1 MKTQQAVSLGGRNVA
16 SFKSGTI
23 INHLQKLKKRS
34 RAMFTS
40 QSVPGFLP
48 RGMMVLVAIF
58 LVAGLAFGQDFTN
71 TGTFSNRGATL
82 TVKGVFTNS
91 SSGVV
96 DNNNSGRINV
106 DSSFTQSA
114 SAANFSTDSGLVAFR
129 ATSAQTISGSVKNT
143 QYGALIISGSG
154 AKSLGARFTVKDT
167 VQLASG
173 STLNVNGKQLSVLG
187 ASAFTGSG
195 TLSASGSTDSVNYAG
210 DVNQAV
216 YAATYGNLITS
227 GATAARTK
235 TAGGNIVVT
244 GSLVNGSNHTLDFGT
259 YSLTGT
265 GATITNS
272 STLQSA
278 GAVTLSSGASIGST
292 FVFNAATSTQ
302 TLPDASFTNL
312 TLSGGSGA
320 TGQKNFPSGTT
331 SVSATYSVAGANRS
345 YGSGTFRYNG
355 TNQNVLAESY
365 NNLNLTGTGLG
376 DVKTAAGN
384 LSAGGTFSN
393 LLGTTNMSTYTLS
406 ITGAKTNTGK
416 MQFAGLSNGL
426 VFSDGTVEYNGST
439 SDAASQ
445 TIGLGTYSTMLFSNN
460 SPKNITGGT
469 VRTTSGLTV
478 SSGVTS
484 NVQAS
489 GTLQVDGTLSNAG
502 TINNSGTVQVGP

>member
-1 MKTQQAVSLGGRNVA
+1 
-16 SFKSGTI
+16 
-23 INHLQKLKKRS
+23 
-34 RAMFTS
+34 
-40 QSVPGFLP
+40 
-48 RGMMVLVAIF
+48 
-58 LVAGLAFGQDFTN
+58 
-71 TGTFSNRGATL
+71 
-82 TVKGVFTNS
+82 
-91 SSGVV
+91 
-96 DNNNSGRINV
+96 
-106 DSSFTQSA
+106 
-114 SAANFSTDSGLVAFR
+114 
-129 ATSAQTISGSVKNT
+129 
-143 QYGALIISGSG
+143 
-154 AKSLGARFTVKDT
+154 
-167 VQLASG
+167 
-173 STLNVNGKQLSVLG
+173 
-187 ASAFTGSG
+187 
-195 TLSASGSTDSVNYAG
+195 
-210 DVNQAV
+210 
-216 YAATYGNLITS
+216 
-227 GATAARTK
+227 
-235 TAGGNIVVT
+235 
-244 GSLVNGSNHTLDFGT
+244 
-259 YSLTGT
+259 
-265 GATITNS
+265 
-272 STLQSA
+272 
-278 GAVTLSSGASIGST
+278 
-292 FVFNAATSTQ
+292 
-302 TLPDASFTNL
+302 
-312 TLSGGSGA
+312 
-320 TGQKNFPSGTT
+320 
-331 SVSATYSVAGANRS
+331 VAGANRS